1 MAQPITTVTAREF
14 VHNVS
19 ASKRVASEGGTVI
32 ITDRGEPA
40 LALIPIAE
48 YRRLT
53 KTDRNPVEL
62 LRQNEAAYGNW
73 RLSRGKQTETVK
85 VHGKLSTNDGEVAL
99 NWALDGQGILMRAEW
114 DIERY
119 LRSGRLVQVLA
130 DHATAPADIHS
141 GKERRSLQ

>member
-48 YRRLT
+48 
-53 KTDRNPVEL
+53 L
-62 LRQNEAAYGNW
+62 LRQNEADDFDIQPIRIDA
-73 RLSRGKQTETVK
+73 RE
-85 VHGKLSTNDGEVAL
+85 
-99 NWALDGQGILMRAEW
+99 LDA
-114 DIERY
+114 
-119 LRSGRLVQVLA
+119 
-130 DHATAPADIHS
+130 
-141 GKERRSLQ
+141 

>member
-32 ITDRGEPA
+32 ITDRGAPA

-62 LRQNEAAYGNW
+62 LRQNEADDFDIQPIRIDA
-73 RLSRGKQTETVK
+73 RE
-85 VHGKLSTNDGEVAL
+85 
-99 NWALDGQGILMRAEW
+99 LDA
-114 DIERY
+114 
-119 LRSGRLVQVLA
+119 
-130 DHATAPADIHS
+130 
-141 GKERRSLQ
+141 